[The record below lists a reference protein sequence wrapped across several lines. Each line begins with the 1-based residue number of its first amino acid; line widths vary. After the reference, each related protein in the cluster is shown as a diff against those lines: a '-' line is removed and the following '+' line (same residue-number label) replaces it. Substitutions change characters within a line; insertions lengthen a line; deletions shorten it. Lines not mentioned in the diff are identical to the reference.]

1 MQADAS
7 AGKLG
12 VSDLKGGTF
21 TISNIGNLGGTYT
34 SPVIN
39 LPEIAIAGLGKTR
52 ATPRYDEQGNLV
64 KASVMQVSGIP
75 VSPWVPCGRDG
86 LSQAQTRLQ
95 AWLLAPLPLRSP
107 PSVGGVTAI
116 DGALRPAPLSALRYR
131 PRLFR

>member
-1 MQADAS
+1 LQADAS

-64 KASVMQVSGIP
+64 KASVMQVSWSADHR
-75 VSPWVPCGRDG
+75 VV
-86 LSQAQTRLQ
+86 
-95 AWLLAPLPLRSP
+95 
-107 PSVGGVTAI
+107 
-116 DGALRPAPLSALRYR
+116 DGAMMARFSNTWIGLLEKPATMLLH
-131 PRLFR
+131 L